1 MSLHISPVRRVYIQ
15 TLPFLNARENKKQQ
29 RAFLIWYFF
38 LSFLAEVKNCMVT
51 IEDILTV
58 SYIIYQHVTLK
69 SRSHAS

>member
-29 RAFLIWYFF
+29 TSSLICFF